1 MPLIYV
7 AMWRNKKRLTKS
19 QMFQF
24 YIIYRYRLDNISYQ
38 KLLIILYIVDT
49 QFCTYNLTLEDEKM
63 TILCQG
69 GRYRTISAG
78 TADIYHSSTCIG
90 IRMQL
95 FRIDLYTGRI
105 SRFQAYR
112 PVQKKKKYIYIY
124 IYKFCN
130 FRLFVRVEW

>member
-1 MPLIYV
+1 
-7 AMWRNKKRLTKS
+7 
-19 QMFQF
+19 
-24 YIIYRYRLDNISYQ
+24 
-38 KLLIILYIVDT
+38 
-49 QFCTYNLTLEDEKM
+49 M

-105 SRFQAYR
+105 SRFWAYR
-112 PVQKKKKYIYIY
+112 PVQKKKIYIYIY
-124 IYKFCN
+124 IS
-130 FRLFVRVEW
+130 FVIFEFL